1 MIAQKTPA
9 EDSSMAKLKL
19 TIAFDKYDYLQPLK
33 DGSVQAEGID
43 LNILTV
49 ESGIRHERMFHNGE
63 YDACEFSMS
72 SYLVAR
78 GQDIDRLQAIPF
90 FPRRMWG
97 HKFCFIKAGSG
108 IKKPSDLKGGR
119 IGLRSY
125 ENTLALVTKGMLM
138 NSYDLAVSDV
148 TWVIVNKETV
158 GPKLPSTIKIE
169 FVEGKRKLED
179 LLVEGKVD
187 AEVEPDLP
195 QRWIRGDGT
204 VERLFPNFEQ
214 EEKEYYRRTK
224 VYPIMHPVVIKK
236 EILDRDPWVAT
247 SLFEALLASRR
258 AYNEFMEQ
266 PHRLSFAWARSYLE
280 EERKFFGKD
289 PFYQGFKE
297 NYNDMENLIR
307 FADQQGM
314 LGRKLTVEE
323 LFTENTLNT

>member
-1 MIAQKTPA
+1 
-9 EDSSMAKLKL
+9 MAKLKL
-19 TIAFDKYDYLQPLK
+19 TIAFDKYDYLQPLL
-33 DGSVQAEGID
+33 DGEVEAAGID

-49 ESGIRHERMFHNGE
+49 ESGIRHERMFHYGE

-78 GQDIDRLQAIPF
+78 GQDVDWLQAIPF

-97 HKFCFIKAGSG
+97 HKFCFIRTGSG

-138 NSYDLAVSDV
+138 NSYDLGVSDV

-158 GPKLPSTIKIE
+158 GPKLPASIKVELI
-169 FVEGKRKLED
+169 EGKRKLED

-195 QRWIRGDGT
+195 QRWIRGEGS
-204 VERLFPNFEQ
+204 VERLFPDFEK
-214 EEKEYYRRTK
+214 EEKAYYQRTR

-236 EILDRDPWVAT
+236 EILERDPWVAT
-247 SLFEALLASRR
+247 SLYEALMASRK

-266 PHRLSFAWARSYLE
+266 PHRLSFAWGRSYLE

-297 NYNDMENLIR
+297 NHNDVQNLIK
-307 FADQQGM
+307 FAGQQGM
-314 LGRKLTVEE
+314 LGRDLSVEE
-323 LFTENTLNT
+323 LFTENTRNT

>member
-1 MIAQKTPA
+1 
-9 EDSSMAKLKL
+9 MAKLKL

-138 NSYDLAVSDV
+138 NSYDLPVRDV

-158 GPKLPSTIKIE
+158 GPKLPSSIKVE

-195 QRWIRGDGT
+195 QRWIRGEGT
-204 VERLFPNFEQ
+204 VERLFSEFEK
-214 EEKEYYRRTK
+214 EEKAYYQRTK

-247 SLFEALLASRR
+247 SLYEALLASRK
-258 AYNEFMEQ
+258 AYDEFMEQ
-266 PHRLSFAWARSYLE
+266 PHRLSFAWGRSYLE

-297 NYNDMENLIR
+297 NYHDVQSLIT
-307 FADQQGM
+307 FAGQQGM
-314 LGRKLTVEE
+314 LGRDLTVEE
-323 LFTENTLNT
+323 LFTQNTHRT